1 MPIPKPRKGEHQTD
15 FMQRCMGDDKMV
27 QEYEVE
33 QRAAICRSSYEEHLA
48 ASKISFDFDGV
59 LSTKKGFDL
68 AQSLID
74 QGADVYI
81 ISARG
86 SKDGLMPRA
95 NRLNI
100 PESKVYA
107 TGSNKAKVEKVK
119 ELNIDTHYDNNPDVI
134 RELED
139 KGKLF

>member
-1 MPIPKPRKGEHQTD
+1 MPIPKPQKGEHQSD
-15 FMQRCMGDDKMV
+15 FMQKCMSDDKMIN
-27 QEYEVE
+27 EYEVE
-33 QRAAICRSSYEEHLA
+33 QRAAICRSAWEEHLA

-68 AQSLID
+68 AQSLIE

-100 PESKVYA
+100 AESKVYA

-134 RELED
+134 GELGD